1 MFLNL
6 HNLLH
11 VYLFSYAV
19 CFCIN
24 RILSVLGLYPDV
36 FRFRLFLSCSVND
49 VFGRPS
55 CILIDESLRVF
66 VVEICVPSEH
76 EDIHE
81 MLLWICGL
89 TDNSL
94 VLASAFMNMP
104 IGFLCLTIVG

>member
-1 MFLNL
+1 M
-6 HNLLH
+6 
-11 VYLFSYAV
+11 
-19 CFCIN
+19 
-24 RILSVLGLYPDV
+24 
-36 FRFRLFLSCSVND
+36 
-49 VFGRPS
+49 
-55 CILIDESLRVF
+55 
-66 VVEICVPSEH
+66 PSEH